1 MIQYRN
7 TGWCEDGRLV
17 EREFA
22 VIAVEPEGQ
31 DIMNLPET
39 EPGDGSQPSAA
50 GQRFAYPG
58 GSRPLDG
65 YTIKRGVGHGGFGE
79 VYFATSDA
87 GKEVALKLIRRSLDI
102 ELRGIKQCI
111 NLKHPNLLSIFDIKE
126 DGNGDNWVVM
136 EYVAGQCLDDVIADN
151 PQGMPVE
158 KALAWLFGIS
168 AGVTY
173 LHDHGIV
180 HRDLKPG
187 NIFSDEGRV
196 EIGDYGLS
204 KFISCSRRSGHT
216 ESVGTV
222 HYMAPEVANGRYG
235 KEIDVY
241 ALGII
246 LYEMLTGRVPFEG
259 ESVGEVLMKHLTAK
273 PDVSCL
279 AQPYRSVVARALEKD
294 PEKRFRTVPEMI
306 SHLPQP
312 QAGAVDSLGGIPAGG
327 NPANPGLS
335 QLGDAAARAAFSE
348 APEPLNPNGAQGNK
362 PNLMGAEAVVMAE
375 AVEEEPVQKAAG
387 EMLSQLRHW
396 WNDLNTP
403 AKVAIS
409 VVAVFAF
416 MSSAE
421 FVVPLGMVALIAYGG
436 YRVVW
441 SLTHAEKSK
450 TQPNTAQQWTPP
462 PAVAAAATG
471 NGKDAGQKRDDAK
484 RSAHAVK
491 RAKRLAR
498 HKRRKQ
504 RRVNPREKAL
514 NALVVKP
521 LPQRIGDLLGSMIVA
536 TLVAMTMC
544 LVMVIVT
551 SFRSEIPRPEQCAWL
566 LLVSIAGAWGVM
578 IPSKFWEG
586 SKGEPMLRRFVLLIV
601 GLGVGLV
608 AWGTAELFMVD
619 LIADPN
625 FPKPHEFSMPDS
637 FYNGG
642 PRALAFLAVFGTMMA
657 LVRWWRHSDPL
668 RATRL
673 SLWTMFIASALAG
686 ITAWAWHFPQPWL
699 IMVACTMS
707 AAVQMSSPWVHPR
720 KRFGDNDA
728 NNAG

>member
-1 MIQYRN
+1 
-7 TGWCEDGRLV
+7 
-17 EREFA
+17 
-22 VIAVEPEGQ
+22 
-31 DIMNLPET
+31 MNMPAT
-39 EPGDGSQPSAA
+39 EPSDGSQPSIV
-50 GQRFAYPG
+50 GQRFAYAG

-65 YTIKRGVGHGGFGE
+65 YTIKRGIGHGGFGE

-126 DGNGDNWVVM
+126 DGKGDNWVVM
-136 EYVAGQCLDDVIADN
+136 EYVAGQCLDDVIADH

-158 KALAWLFGIS
+158 KTLAWLFGIA
-168 AGVTY
+168 AGVSY

-241 ALGII
+241 AMGII
-246 LYEMLTGRVPFEG
+246 LYEMLTGGVPFEG

-273 PDVSCL
+273 PDVSGL
-279 AQPYRSVVARALEKD
+279 AEPYRSVVARALEKD
-294 PEKRFRTVPEMI
+294 PEKRFRTVHEMMAQ
-306 SHLPQP
+306 LPQP
-312 QAGAVDSLGGIPAGG
+312 KSEAVDSLGGGSMG
-327 NPANPGLS
+327 SGLT

-348 APEPLNPNGAQGNK
+348 APEPLRPGGEL
-362 PNLMGAEAVVMAE
+362 PVAE
-375 AVEEEPVQKAAG
+375 AVEEEPVQQAAFA
-387 EMLSQLRHW
+387 MLAQLKHW

-403 AKVAIS
+403 AKIAMA

-416 MSSAE
+416 MGASE
-421 FVVPLGMVALIAYGG
+421 ILVPVGVVALIVYGG

-441 SLTHAEKSK
+441 AITHSGQPK
-450 TQPNTAQQWTPP
+450 TNAHVAQKWTPP
-462 PAVAAAATG
+462 ANAPGG
-471 NGKDAGQKRDDAK
+471 NGQPGDVPLTAK
-484 RSAHAVK
+484 EIK
-491 RAKRLAR
+491 RAKRHAR
-498 HKRRKQ
+498 HKRRH
-504 RRVNPREKAL
+504 RHVSPREKAL
-514 NALVVKP
+514 HALVVKP
-521 LPQRIGDLLGSMIVA
+521 APQRLADLLGSMLMA

-544 LVMVIVT
+544 LVMVIVAA
-551 SFRSEIPRPEQCAWL
+551 FRSEIPQPEQCAWL

-578 IPSKFWEG
+578 IPSKLWEG
-586 SKGEPMLRRFVLLIV
+586 TKGEAMLRRFVLLIV
-601 GLGVGLV
+601 GLGVGAV
-608 AWGTAELFMVD
+608 AWCVSDLLMVQLTHD
-619 LIADPN
+619 LN
-625 FPKPHEFSMPDS
+625 FPPPNDLLMPTS
-637 FYNGG
+637 FYHNGG
-642 PRALAFLAVFGTMMA
+642 PQLLAFLAVFGTLLA
-657 LVRWWRHSDPL
+657 LVRWWRHTDPL

-673 SLWTMFIASALAG
+673 SLWSMFIASALAG
-686 ITAWAWHFPQPWL
+686 VIAWAWHFPQPWL

-707 AAVQMSSPWVHPR
+707 ASVQISSPWVHPR
-720 KRFGDNDA
+720 KRFGDNDPK
-728 NNAG
+728 NAV